1 MTRRT
6 TPLERVRNI
15 GIMAHIDA
23 GKTTVTEQILLRT
36 GKIHRAG
43 KVHDGDATMDW
54 LPEEQERGIT
64 ITSAATTCSWR
75 VEEKDHQ
82 VNIIDTPGHVDFTM
96 EVERSLRVLDGAV
109 GVFCAV
115 GGVEPQSET
124 VWRQADRYDVPRMAF
139 INKMDRA
146 GANMNAVLEQM
157 RERLGCEPVALQI
170 PYGAEDRFKGAI
182 DLLERVT
189 FTWDEDEQCVR
200 SEGVPESLSDE
211 VETLRAAL
219 VERLVEGDEA
229 LLEAYL
235 NGQEPSISAL
245 HARVRAMTVQA
256 EIVPVLCGSALKG
269 VGIEPLLDAI
279 TRYLP
284 SPLDA
289 GDVVA
294 AGGEETRT
302 PSEDAPFSALAFKM
316 MADEY
321 VGQLT
326 FLRIYSGVLEKK
338 DRVLDTAT
346 GQLERVGR
354 LLRMHANTRE
364 EIERA
369 FAGEIVAVV
378 GLKQVGTGDTLSDPE
393 APIVLESID
402 RPTPV
407 VWSSVEPETR
417 AAQTRLGEA
426 LRKLAM
432 EDPSFQ
438 VRVDDETGQ
447 TLLGGMGELHLEVL
461 CQRLVREYK
470 VQLRVGRPE
479 VAYRETIAQEV
490 EHRFRFKRMTGGP
503 GMFAEVDLLIRPGE
517 PGTGVLFDETVRGGS
532 IPREYIP
539 AVEKGVREAAEEGV
553 LAGYPVT
560 DVEVILRD
568 GLYHENDSSEMAF
581 KICASIAFRDASTQA
596 SPKLLE
602 PIMAV
607 EVTTPEEY
615 IGDVIGDLSARRGRI
630 LGNEQRGPARI
641 IKARVPLAQMFG
653 YASALRG
660 FSQGRAS
667 YSMQLEGH
675 EIAPDAVADEVRRLR
690 MNSDA

>member
-1 MTRRT
+1 MTRRK

-23 GKTTVTEQILLRT
+23 GKTTVSEQVLLRT

-43 KVHDGDATMDW
+43 KVHDGDATLDW

-75 VEEKDHQ
+75 VDDHDHQ

-109 GVFCAV
+109 GVFCSV

-139 INKMDRA
+139 VNKMDRA

-157 RERLGCEPVALQI
+157 RERLGCHPVALQL
-170 PYGAEDRFKGAI
+170 PWGAEDRFQGVI

-189 FTWDEDEQCVR
+189 FTWNEEERCVR
-200 SEGVPESLSDE
+200 GEEVPAELREE
-211 VETLRAAL
+211 VEAMRAEL
-219 VERLVEGDEA
+219 IETLVEGDEA
-229 LLEAYL
+229 MLEAYL
-235 NGQEPSISAL
+235 GGQTHSISAL
-245 HARVRAMTVQA
+245 HARIREMTISA

-269 VGIEPLLDAI
+269 IGIEPLLDAI

-284 SPLDA
+284 SPLD
-289 GDVVA
+289 
-294 AGGEETRT
+294 GGEVLASDGDETRA
-302 PSEDAPFSALAFKM
+302 PSDGAPLSALAFKM

-326 FLRIYSGVLEKK
+326 FLRVYSGVLERK
-338 DRVLDTAT
+338 DRVLDTTT

-364 EIERA
+364 EIDRA
-369 FAGEIVAVV
+369 YAGEIVAVV
-378 GLKQVGTGDTLSDPE
+378 GLKQVGTGDTLCDPD

-407 VWSSVEPETR
+407 VWSSIEPETR
-417 AAQTRLGEA
+417 ADQSRLGEA

-438 VRVDDETGQ
+438 VRVNDETGQ

-470 VQLRVGRPE
+470 VLIHVGRPE
-479 VAYRETIAQEV
+479 VAYRETIAEEV

-503 GMFAEVDLLIRPGE
+503 GMFAEVNLQVRPSERGE
-517 PGTGVLFDETVRGGS
+517 GITFSENVRGGS
-532 IPREYIP
+532 IPREFIP
-539 AVEKGVREAAEEGV
+539 AVEKGVREAAQEGA

-560 DVEVILRD
+560 DVDVVLTD
-568 GLYHENDSSEMAF
+568 GLYHETDSSEMAF
-581 KICASIAFRDASTQA
+581 KICASIAFRDATTKA
-596 SPKLLE
+596 TPRLLE

-630 LGNEQRGPARI
+630 LGSEQRGPVRV
-641 IKARVPLAQMFG
+641 IKARVPLAEMFG
-653 YASALRG
+653 YAGSLRG
-660 FSQGRAS
+660 LSQGRAS
-667 YSMQLEGH
+667 YTMQLAGH
-675 EIAPDAVADEVRRLR
+675 EIAPDAIAKEVRARR
-690 MNSDA
+690 TSA